1 MGRSS
6 LLKHVWALGYNEF
19 YSDDSRFKMMFVCD
33 MCCHRAT
40 NPYRLPL
47 SWHQHMSGNTFEGYG
62 PADAMRVN
70 FRGAY
75 RPLKLSHRKSHLLR
89 YTLYVKLPIVPIIG
103 LQSFEPLSR

>member
-19 YSDDSRFKMMFVCD
+19 YSDDSCFKMKFVSD
-33 MCCHRAT
+33 MCCHRET

-47 SWHQHMSGNTFEGYG
+47 SRHQHMSGDTFEGYG

-75 RPLKLSHRKSHLLR
+75 RPFSYRTGNLTFFDILCMLNFL
-89 YTLYVKLPIVPIIG
+89 
-103 LQSFEPLSR
+103 